1 MQNKDIDIISR
12 LSTFEPFYKDNIGN
26 QLIDYLVLDALL
38 DNKKN
43 YIEINKI
50 ENYIKKMYNI
60 KFELTEI
67 KYSIRNLK
75 NKEMVEFITD
85 AKGNPICA
93 RIKVN
98 ILKKIKENID
108 RFKKL
113 EKKVF
118 ERWKSQIF
126 KELSRMKEVETA
138 EKVKNKIDLMEEN
151 LKVFISKM
159 FVKHGIECVTILYP
173 KSRKL
178 KEWLGLIKNPIFNIL
193 PSIDESVDNVL
204 EKIGITTFFMDKHVD
219 TRAYINN
226 LFNSSFYWHLIQIDK
241 KCSQILSKKKVNGQK
256 LFLDTNFMFSLAG
269 LHEKYKDKNAQSVL
283 NCSRSLG
290 YKLFVTNRTL
300 REFND
305 SMNSKYN
312 KKIFIKEVGEK
323 KWNLIYNKW
332 IINQDKTLKEK
343 NITKT
348 DLYQKIIE
356 ESEEYLNEQK
366 ILRANCKQETLENII
381 KHDAFHKVLIK
392 KIRGNNDKII
402 KISNAKAWFLT
413 EDIKLINYANLFIK
427 KDIKFPYC
435 LSVDQWIQI
444 NRPLLPR
451 IKTKKNLNRFFFS
464 IITTPSI
471 RSYFSPKENLEKIK
485 EIENYNKKC
494 KKLGLNE
501 TLDIIMQKH
510 FNLGIN
516 NQNQKIKN
524 NHGRKIINFVGELA
538 EHRRQFIK
546 EFLIDFLNL
555 FREKITLRDFVIK
568 YKKILIFFTLLFLFS
583 FLSWNYLLDFLMK
596 FYKIE
601 PNFKRQMGSYIQ
613 LLIFVNLLNIFSQ
626 KMRVV
631 WVASIIAILIKVIT
645 YIY

>member
-1 MQNKDIDIISR
+1 MQKENIDIISR
-12 LSTFEPFYKDNIGN
+12 LSSFEPFYKDSIGN

-159 FVKHGIECVTILYP
+159 FVKHGIECVAILYP

-178 KEWLGLIKNPIFNIL
+178 KEWLGLIKNPIFNVL

-204 EKIGITTFFMDKHVD
+204 EKIGITTFFMGKHVD

-241 KCSQILSKKKVNGQK
+241 KCSQILSKKKINGQK
-256 LFLDTNFMFSLAG
+256 LFLDTNFLFSLAG
-269 LHEKYKDKNAQSVL
+269 LHEKYKDKNAKSVL
-283 NCSRSLG
+283 NCSRNLG

-312 KKIFIKEVGEK
+312 KEKFIKEVGGG

-392 KIRGNNDKII
+392 KIRGNDDKII

-524 NHGRKIINFVGELA
+524 NYGRKIINFVGELA
-538 EHRRQFIK
+538 EHRRHFIK
-546 EFLIDFLNL
+546 EFLFDFINL
-555 FREKITLRDFVIK
+555 FKEKITLRDFIIK
-568 YKKILIFFTLLFLFS
+568 YKKIFIFFILLFS
-583 FLSWNYLLDFLMK
+583 FSFLTWNYLLDFLIK
-596 FYKIE
+596 YFKIQSDL
-601 PNFKRQMGSYIQ
+601 KHRMGYYLQ
-613 LLIFVNLLNIFSQ
+613 LIIFINLLTIFEP
-626 KMRVV
+626 KNWFY
-631 WVASIIAILIKVIT
+631 WVGSSIAIIIIMIS
-645 YIY
+645 YFN

>member
-1 MQNKDIDIISR
+1 
-12 LSTFEPFYKDNIGN
+12 
-26 QLIDYLVLDALL
+26 
-38 DNKKN
+38 
-43 YIEINKI
+43 
-50 ENYIKKMYNI
+50 
-60 KFELTEI
+60 
-67 KYSIRNLK
+67 
-75 NKEMVEFITD
+75 
-85 AKGNPICA
+85 
-93 RIKVN
+93 
-98 ILKKIKENID
+98 
-108 RFKKL
+108 
-113 EKKVF
+113 
-118 ERWKSQIF
+118 
-126 KELSRMKEVETA
+126 MKEVETA

-392 KIRGNNDKII
+392 KIRGNDDKII

>member
-1 MQNKDIDIISR
+1 MQKGNIDIISK
-12 LSTFEPFYKDNIGN
+12 LSSFEPFYKDSIGN
-26 QLIDYLVLDALL
+26 QLIDYLVLDSLL

-85 AKGNPICA
+85 AKGNPICV

-159 FVKHGIECVTILYP
+159 FVKHGIECVAILYP

-178 KEWLGLIKNPIFNIL
+178 KEWLGLIKNPIFNVL

-204 EKIGITTFFMDKHVD
+204 EKIGITTFFMGKHVD

-241 KCSQILSKKKVNGQK
+241 KCSQILSKKKINGQK
-256 LFLDTNFMFSLAG
+256 LFLDTNFLFSLAG
-269 LHEKYKDKNAQSVL
+269 LHEKYKDKNAKSVL
-283 NCSRSLG
+283 NCSRNLG

-300 REFND
+300 KEFND

-312 KKIFIKEVGEK
+312 KEKFIKEVGG
-323 KWNLIYNKW
+323 
-332 IINQDKTLKEK
+332 
-343 NITKT
+343 
-348 DLYQKIIE
+348 
-356 ESEEYLNEQK
+356 
-366 ILRANCKQETLENII
+366 EN
-381 KHDAFHKVLIK
+381 
-392 KIRGNNDKII
+392 
-402 KISNAKAWFLT
+402 
-413 EDIKLINYANLFIK
+413 
-427 KDIKFPYC
+427 
-435 LSVDQWIQI
+435 
-444 NRPLLPR
+444 
-451 IKTKKNLNRFFFS
+451 
-464 IITTPSI
+464 
-471 RSYFSPKENLEKIK
+471 
-485 EIENYNKKC
+485 
-494 KKLGLNE
+494 
-501 TLDIIMQKH
+501 
-510 FNLGIN
+510 GI
-516 NQNQKIKN
+516 
-524 NHGRKIINFVGELA
+524 
-538 EHRRQFIK
+538 
-546 EFLIDFLNL
+546 
-555 FREKITLRDFVIK
+555 
-568 YKKILIFFTLLFLFS
+568 
-583 FLSWNYLLDFLMK
+583 
-596 FYKIE
+596 
-601 PNFKRQMGSYIQ
+601 
-613 LLIFVNLLNIFSQ
+613 
-626 KMRVV
+626 
-631 WVASIIAILIKVIT
+631 
-645 YIY
+645 

>member
-312 KKIFIKEVGEK
+312 KEIFIKEVGEK

-392 KIRGNNDKII
+392 KIRGNDDKII